1 MLYLDSSALAKR
13 YFQEKGTR
21 AVSARFMGGE
31 PIYTSVLSYG
41 EVHAAMGRKFRS
53 NETDAEGLQRR
64 RDAFTNDWLYE
75 LSLVELSVQTM
86 SALPKLVE
94 VYDLKAG
101 DAIHLSAALWLRD
114 TIYLRTKSNH
124 FKEAMEF
131 GVADRRLGWVAAQC
145 GLQVFDP
152 ENEH

>member
-1 MLYLDSSALAKR
+1 MLYMDSSALAKR
-13 YFQEKGTR
+13 YFQERGSR
-21 AVSARFMGGE
+21 AVSARFVRGE
-31 PIYTSVLSYG
+31 AIYTSVLTYG

-53 NETDAEGLQRR
+53 NETDAEELERR
-64 RDAFTNDWLYE
+64 RDAFTSDWLFG
-75 LSLVELSVQTM
+75 LSKVELSVHTM

-114 TIYLRTKSNH
+114 TIYLRTQSTRA
-124 FKEAMEF
+124 KEAVEF

>member
-13 YFQEKGTR
+13 YFQERGSHS
-21 AVSARFMGGE
+21 VSARFVGGE
-31 PIYTSVLSYG
+31 AIYTSVLSYG
-41 EVHAAMGRKFRS
+41 EVHAAMGRKFRL
-53 NETDAEGLQRR
+53 NETDAEELERS
-64 RDAFTNDWLYE
+64 RDAFTEDWLFG
-75 LSLVELSVQTM
+75 LSQVELSVQTM

-124 FKEAMEF
+124 AREAMEF
-131 GVADRRLGWVAAQC
+131 GVADRRLGWVATQC

-152 ENEH
+152 ESEP

>member
-13 YFQEKGTR
+13 YFQEKGTL
-21 AVSARFMGGE
+21 AVSARFDGGE
-31 PIYTSVLSYG
+31 RIYTSVLSYG
-41 EVHAAMGRKFRS
+41 EIHAAMGRKLRS
-53 NETDAEGLQRR
+53 NETDAEELERR
-64 RDAFTNDWLYE
+64 RDAFTNDWVFA
-75 LSLVELSVQTM
+75 LSKVELSVHTM

-114 TIYLRTKSNH
+114 TIRLRTKSTYA
-124 FKEAMEF
+124 KEAFEF